1 MYVTQKPLIFP
12 LTYNPLFIG
21 MFWKNAPKVPKERYF
36 LDILITKLLITDLL
50 LWVCTDLTACP

>member
-1 MYVTQKPLIFP
+1 MYVTQRPIIFA

-36 LDILITKLLITDLL
+36 
-50 LWVCTDLTACP
+50 WVCTDLTTCP